1 MKSHEKPWKTME
13 NQETHEKPWK
23 AHEKPMENQCTTCK
37 NGISKLNPSEESLG
51 GNSFHEDPPM

>member
-1 MKSHEKPWKTME
+1 MKNHGKPWKIRKPMK
-13 NQETHEKPWK
+13 NPWK
-23 AHEKPMENQCTTCK
+23 THEKPMENQCTTCK